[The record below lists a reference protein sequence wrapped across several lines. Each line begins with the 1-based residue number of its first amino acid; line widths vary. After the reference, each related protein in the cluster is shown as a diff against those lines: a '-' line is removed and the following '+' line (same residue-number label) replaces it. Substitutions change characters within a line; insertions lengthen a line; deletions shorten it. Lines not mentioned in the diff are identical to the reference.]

1 MSKENNEKVVKGII
15 EYANNEINKNKKK
28 NLIILISVLASLA
41 LLAAGFFLVF
51 IFEAS
56 VPYSDGLINVSVPAD
71 KGLDIKINLSNYKN
85 AKTVLVKIDDNT
97 YDLYIN
103 VTQTLATKIFDD
115 ADKSNNM
122 LRVGNNIVVDFQSNL
137 LRQPLPTGCSSENI
151 MHIYYIGEL
160 SNKTMTMDDAEL
172 IAYKNKVLVW
182 ERNTLI
188 TDVEYDETYA
198 PTDDIQPGGIITE
211 SHSSNAGPEDAINN
225 AIIDSNLKRY
235 YKNDDGTWQVEGQS
249 QKYKYKLEISGRMPN
264 AIADVSFVYLSNLDS
279 ITFEQAWKAAGYSS
293 NTTDY
298 FPIEDA
304 ILVGMTRG

>member
-1 MSKENNEKVVKGII
+1 MSKENNEKVVKDII
-15 EYANNEINKNKKK
+15 EYANNEIIKNKKK
-28 NLIILISVLASLA
+28 YVIILISVLASLA

-51 IFEAS
+51 VFEAS

-85 AKTVLVKIDDNT
+85 AKTVLVKIDDTT

-115 ADKSNNM
+115 PDKANNM

-172 IAYKNKVLVW
+172 IEYKNKVLVW
-182 ERNTLI
+182 ER
-188 TDVEYDETYA
+188 DKKVEYDETYA
-198 PTDDIQPGGIITE
+198 PTEDIQPGGSLHTY
-211 SHSSNAGPEDAINN
+211 SMNQ
-225 AIIDSNLKRY
+225 
-235 YKNDDGTWQVEGQS
+235 DGTWQVNGLT
-249 QKYKYKLEISGRMPN
+249 YKYKLEISGRMPN
-264 AIADVSFVYLSNLDS
+264 TTTNVTFVYLSNLES
-279 ITFEQAWKAAGYSS
+279 ISFDQAWRAAGFSS
-293 NTTDY
+293 NTKDY
-298 FPIEDA
+298 FAVEDA
-304 ILVGMTRG
+304 ILVDWITE